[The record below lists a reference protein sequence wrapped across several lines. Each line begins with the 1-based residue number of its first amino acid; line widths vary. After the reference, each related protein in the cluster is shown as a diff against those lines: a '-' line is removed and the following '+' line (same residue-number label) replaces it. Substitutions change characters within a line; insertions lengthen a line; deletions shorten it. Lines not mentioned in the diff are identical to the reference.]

1 MSFLNRDLNFY
12 LPFSRVWE
20 LLVGSVIA
28 YIEINYGIKRT
39 TFLSNIL
46 PVIGLFLI
54 SHSIIFFDGG
64 TLHPSFSTLIPI
76 IGVSL
81 IICYSSS
88 NDLVGKILSSK
99 PLVSIGLISYSAYL
113 WHFPIFAISRITSL
127 PNNPSNYS
135 MLGLVLVTLILATIT
150 YFLIEKPFRN
160 RVNMGTKS
168 FLLILLTALIILSSL
183 NFLII
188 KNNGYSNR
196 SPEILQNNITDNIW
210 ENFKQDNK
218 MCYERKSDFCS
229 IQNSENFVDVF
240 TLGDSALA
248 AMSETIVKALNNKYN
263 YLEANLG
270 ACPMILN
277 VNRYDY
283 HGIEGELCTAEIQNR
298 RIAQITKKPSI
309 VIIGGR
315 FPLYLSSFF
324 FDNEEGGVEGGY
336 WKKFKSINEGK
347 SFEDEFLSTM
357 QKLIKDGHHVV
368 MIYPIPE
375 VGVNVS
381 QHIFSQITGK
391 SISAQKN
398 TNFKLLTTSYDVFKE
413 RTKSTFDL
421 FDLLESNQIYRVY
434 PHTLFCNNQIEG
446 RCVTHNQNEIYYVDS
461 HHPSTKG
468 SEMITKLLMEQIE
481 IAEKNIR
488 N

>member
-1 MSFLNRDLNFY
+1 M
-12 LPFSRVWE
+12 
-20 LLVGSVIA
+20 
-28 YIEINYGIKRT
+28 
-39 TFLSNIL
+39 
-46 PVIGLFLI
+46 
-54 SHSIIFFDGG
+54 
-64 TLHPSFSTLIPI
+64 
-76 IGVSL
+76 
-81 IICYSSS
+81 
-88 NDLVGKILSSK
+88 
-99 PLVSIGLISYSAYL
+99 
-113 WHFPIFAISRITSL
+113 
-127 PNNPSNYS
+127 
-135 MLGLVLVTLILATIT
+135 
-150 YFLIEKPFRN
+150 
-160 RVNMGTKS
+160 
-168 FLLILLTALIILSSL
+168 
-183 NFLII
+183 
-188 KNNGYSNR
+188 
-196 SPEILQNNITDNIW
+196 
-210 ENFKQDNK
+210 
-218 MCYERKSDFCS
+218 
-229 IQNSENFVDVF
+229 
-240 TLGDSALA
+240 
-248 AMSETIVKALNNKYN
+248 
-263 YLEANLG
+263 
-270 ACPMILN
+270 
-277 VNRYDY
+277 
-283 HGIEGELCTAEIQNR
+283 
-298 RIAQITKKPSI
+298 
-309 VIIGGR
+309 IIGGR